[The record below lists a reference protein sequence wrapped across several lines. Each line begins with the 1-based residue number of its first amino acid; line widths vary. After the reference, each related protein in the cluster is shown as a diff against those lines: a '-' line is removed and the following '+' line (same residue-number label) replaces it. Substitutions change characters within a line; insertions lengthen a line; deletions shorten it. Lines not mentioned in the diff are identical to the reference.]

1 MKEELKLIR
10 KIYEEIQEVKKLVLA
25 NNVQVVKEEIKIVEE
40 RNDKRFN
47 QLTDDVNKIEKKK
60 VKVTLNE
67 YDKIILKDLE
77 SRISILEE
85 ESQPYEIN

>member
-25 NNVQVVKEEIKIVEE
+25 NNVQIVKEEIKIVEE

-47 QLTDDVNKIEKKK
+47 QLTDDVNKMEKKK

-67 YDKIILKDLE
+67 YDRIILKDLE